1 MPENKIQAG
10 ISIIIAGGGTGG
22 HLFPGVAVGK
32 ELSNRFKDAEI
43 LFVTGGRNIESRVLS
58 NTGFR
63 QDSINVEGIKGRG
76 LKALWAVLKLPYSL
90 IQSFQKINRLS
101 PDLVLGVGGYSSG
114 PVVLAAWLM
123 KIPTAI
129 HEQNSYPGFANRVL
143 CRIADRVFISFED
156 SRKFFP
162 SGPILLTG
170 NPVRK
175 EFLEKRE
182 PGEKK
187 IEEFTILVTGGSQ
200 GAKAINK
207 AFVKALE
214 ILKQKGKEPRVIHHT
229 GQEDVDRVM
238 AEYRDKG
245 LTGDITPFIEDMREA
260 YDKADIFI
268 GRAGAGTI
276 FELAA
281 LGKPSILI
289 PYPNSPNR
297 HQESNAM
304 ALASVGGAEIVYQDK
319 LAEGRVLADLLIRYM
334 EDRPALIKMGGMAE
348 TIARPDATR
357 IIANE
362 LCEMMNLKIHNR
374 SSG

>member
-1 MPENKIQAG
+1 M
-10 ISIIIAGGGTGG
+10 
-22 HLFPGVAVGK
+22 
-32 ELSNRFKDAEI
+32 
-43 LFVTGGRNIESRVLS
+43 
-58 NTGFR
+58 
-63 QDSINVEGIKGRG
+63 
-76 LKALWAVLKLPYSL
+76 
-90 IQSFQKINRLS
+90 
-101 PDLVLGVGGYSSG
+101 GVGGYSSG

-357 IIANE
+357 IIADE